1 MTQNKTKAEGR
12 FELRFHCAGS
22 LRKRNR
28 ADRAEA
34 RHTFKGT
41 MTFSSQDRADL
52 RELLRTKLNGKVD
65 GFQDTD
71 LNAMLKKGLSTENKL
86 AATSWQEL
94 SEVALLPRV
103 LVQALLEAYNAS
115 ALDEP
120 GSTAQQLAMGNW
132 SSDGTSNCFNMGD
145 LIIAANQIADG
156 QEGSSRFCGVSKGWR
171 PTRKRWR
178 VRIHWLGKVI

>member
-1 MTQNKTKAEGR
+1 M
-12 FELRFHCAGS
+12 S
-22 LRKRNR
+22 
-28 ADRAEA
+28 
-34 RHTFKGT
+34 
-41 MTFSSQDRADL
+41 FSSQDRADL
-52 RELLRTKLNGKVD
+52 RQLLRTKLNGKVD

-94 SEVALLPRV
+94 SEVALLPCV
-103 LVQALLEAYNAS
+103 LVQALLEAYNKN

-156 QEGSSRFCGVSKGWR
+156 QEGSSRFRGVSRGWR
-171 PTRKRWR
+171 PTRKRSQYDNDGLPEWSLSNKDELVAVLAR
-178 VRIHWLGKVI
+178 FKHDDSPKRSGGEGYMALGNEASAAV